1 MRTKVTA
8 LITTA
13 AVIAVGAIAQA
24 APVTVAL
31 YTFQTAGDPA
41 AFQRVLGEK
50 CARKWRGN
58 MALGINVGPG
68 TNTCAFRTSVVADST
83 DTAPDQGISAIAN
96 LGAAPA
102 GKKGQKKGYV
112 GIGVRQS
119 DEASYVLRV
128 LPFARKWQVLRDP
141 KGTAPAALMASGA
154 GKFVK
159 KGLKPNSIAIR
170 AFDFG
175 TTSTSLVASVNGVN
189 VVSTT
194 DAATTQPDGR
204 RTAVYAGVKGTGSGE
219 GVIGV
224 FDNVTVQVPSP
235 F

>member
-1 MRTKVTA
+1 MRTKVTV
-8 LITTA
+8 LIATA
-13 AVIAVGAIAQA
+13 VVIAVGAIAQA
-24 APVTVAL
+24 APVPVAQ
-31 YTFQTAGDPA
+31 YTFQTAGDAA

-50 CARKWRGN
+50 CARKWRAN
-58 MALGINVGPG
+58 MALGITVRTG
-68 TNTCAFRTSVVADST
+68 TNTCAFRTSVIADSS
-83 DTAPDQGISAIAN
+83 DTAPDQGISAIAA
-96 LGAAPA
+96 LGAAPG
-102 GKKGQKKGYV
+102 GKGRRKAYV

-119 DEASYVLRV
+119 DETSYVLRV

-159 KGLKPNSIAIR
+159 AGLKPNAIAIR

-175 TTSTSLVASVNGVN
+175 TANTSLVASVNGTN
-189 VVSTT
+189 VVSTS
-194 DAATTQPDGR
+194 DSGATQPDGR
-204 RTAVYAGVKGTGSGE
+204 RTAVYAGVKGAGSGE

>member
-1 MRTKVTA
+1 MRAKVTA

-83 DTAPDQGISAIAN
+83 DTAPDQAISAIAN
-96 LGAAPA
+96 LAAAPG
-102 GKKGQKKGYV
+102 GKQQRKAFV

-119 DEASYVLRV
+119 DESSYVLRV
-128 LPFARKWQVLRDP
+128 RPFARKWQVLRDP
-141 KGTAPAALMASGA
+141 KGAAPAALMTSGS
-154 GKFVK
+154 GKFIK
-159 KGLKPNSIAIR
+159 QGLKPNTLAIR

-175 TTSTSLVASVNGVN
+175 TTSTSLVASVNGTN

-194 DAATTQPDGR
+194 DAGTTQPDGR
-204 RTAVYAGVKGTGSGE
+204 RTVVLAGVKGTGEGD

>member
-8 LITTA
+8 LIATA

-24 APVTVAL
+24 APVPVAQ
-31 YTFQTAGDPA
+31 YTFQTAGDAA
-41 AFQRVLGEK
+41 AFQRVLGAK

-58 MALGINVGPG
+58 MALGINVRAG
-68 TNTCAFRTSVVADST
+68 TNSCVFRTSVIADST
-83 DTAPDQGISAIAN
+83 DTAPDQGISAVAN
-96 LGAAPA
+96 LGAVPGA
-102 GKKGQKKGYV
+102 KGQKKAYV

-119 DEASYVLRV
+119 DESSYVLRV

-141 KGTAPAALMASGA
+141 KGTSPAALMASGA

-159 KGLKPNSIAIR
+159 QGLKPNSIAIR

-175 TTSTSLVASVNGVN
+175 TTNTSLVASVNGVN

-194 DAATTQPDGR
+194 DSATTQPDGR
-204 RTAVYAGVKGTGSGE
+204 RTVVSAGVKGTGSGE